1 MSEMEQ
7 VKYFNP
13 LLILVWILQ
22 IIIVAMD
29 YSADSAITWSI
40 PVVGSFLLVQIY
52 MIWKTN
58 YDEMVQESMEARNME
73 QNELVRNT
81 PLITPGKSDLSA
93 SNSGGN
99 VISLGLAPSLNED

>member
-1 MSEMEQ
+1 MQ
-7 VKYFNP
+7 QIKYFNP

-22 IIIVAMD
+22 ISLVAMD
-29 YSADSAITWSI
+29 YSADGAITWSI

-58 YDEMVQESMEARNME
+58 YDEMVQESREARVRDD
-73 QNELVRNT
+73 NELVRNT
-81 PLITPGKSDLSA
+81 PLITPGKTDLSA
-93 SNSGGN
+93 SNNSGN

>member
-22 IIIVAMD
+22 IILIAMD
-29 YSADSAITWSI
+29 YSADGAITWSI

-58 YDEMVQESMEARNME
+58 YDEMVQESREARNKE
-73 QNELVRNT
+73 DNELVRNT
-81 PLITPGKSDLSA
+81 PLITPGKSELSA
-93 SNSGGN
+93 SNSGN
-99 VISLGLAPSLNED
+99 VISLGFAPSLNDD